1 MTTSQRARLLW
12 LTAAIALLALLG
24 LTLALLS
31 GGWLVSAD
39 RSIELQVF
47 VHQHQDPRRVA
58 SALSRLGDP
67 LVVAVVVAASTVV
80 LAVRRDLVRAVALPL
95 LSLAALV
102 LGQLARHAIGRS
114 SPTDGSHLHVTGGN
128 GYPSGHALGA
138 ALCVGAVAIGVRRT
152 WVSVTAALLAVL
164 AAAARVYE
172 FAHFPSDVLA
182 SLLVGVAVLA
192 IVEAVAETVSTRR
205 RGG

>member
-1 MTTSQRARLLW
+1 MTTTHRARLLW

-24 LTLALLS
+24 LTLALLA

-47 VHQHQDPRRVA
+47 VHQHRGLRHVA

-67 LVVAVVVAASTVV
+67 LVVAAVVVVSTLV
-80 LAVRRDLVRAVALPL
+80 LAVRRDVVRAVALPL

-102 LGQLARHAIGRS
+102 LGQLARHAVGRS
-114 SPTDGSHLHVTGGN
+114 APTDGSHLHVPGGN

-138 ALCVGAVAIGVRRT
+138 ALCVGAVAIAVRRT
-152 WVSVTAALLAVL
+152 WVSAAAAVLAVL

-182 SLLVGVAVLA
+182 SLLSGLAVVA